1 LKPRVTILLASYNG
15 EKFIAEQ
22 IDSIFNQNGIDIN
35 LLISDDCS
43 SDKTLSI
50 LINKQKFYKNK
61 ISIISTMNNTGMAGR
76 NFYNLIMKCNIKSE
90 YYALADQDDI
100 WLPNKI
106 INLINCM
113 ELSKSDVASS
123 DVIALYNNNKTR
135 VIKKSHPQKKYDYL
149 FEAAGPGC
157 SYIFRKN
164 FFEKLQLFIKKHIE
178 KINTFIAHD
187 LLIYAYARKNFF
199 KWIIAKDDQ
208 LLYRQHDNN
217 VLGANVGAGATF
229 KRLSIIFS
237 GEWLRQVNILLD
249 LLNFNYLANN
259 NLKLL
264 FFCLKNIFCLRRQ
277 MLFSIS
283 IPFIIIFSIVLIRF
297 RKTILFIRGK
307 I

>member
-1 LKPRVTILLASYNG
+1 MKPTVTILLASYNG

-22 IDSIFNQNGIDIN
+22 IDSIFNQNGININ

-50 LINKQKFYKNK
+50 LKVKQNFYKNK
-61 ISIISTMNNTGMAGR
+61 ISIISTKNNTGMAGR
-76 NFYNLIMKCNIKSE
+76 NFYNLIMKCNLKSD

-106 INLINCM
+106 INQINWL

-123 DVIALYNNNKTR
+123 DVIALYKNNNTR

-157 SYIFRKN
+157 SYIFQKH
-164 FFEKLQLFIKKHIE
+164 FFNKLQLFIKKDIE
-178 KINTFIAHD
+178 KINNFIAHD
-187 LLIYAYARKNFF
+187 LLIYAYARKNLF
-199 KWIIAKDDQ
+199 KWIIVQDDQ

-217 VLGANVGAGATF
+217 VLGANVGVEAAF
-229 KRLSIIFS
+229 KRARVIFS
-237 GEWLRQVNILLD
+237 GEWLRQLNILLD
-249 LLNFNYLANN
+249 LLNLNYLVNN

-277 MLFSIS
+277 IFFSIS
-283 IPFIIIFSIVLIRF
+283 IPFIIIFSIFLFRF
-297 RKTILFIRGK
+297 RKFILFIRGK